1 MITSSDQ
8 TSTALMPNSETNTIA
23 FIMAQYIVKQL
34 RTNLDV
40 EYAPCSAWPELGMPT
55 ASYLIIVRG
64 AGHLADARIFL
75 DHNPVATVV
84 VGEVW
89 LGTDFLFCDP
99 DFPDNLMNFVIEYV
113 STH

>member
-1 MITSSDQ
+1 MTTSITLTLD
-8 TSTALMPNSETNTIA
+8 SETDTIICIIA
-23 FIMAQYIVKQL
+23 KIIAKQL
-34 RTNLDV
+34 STILDV

-75 DHNPVATVV
+75 DHNPFATVV
-84 VGEVW
+84 LGEAW
-89 LGTDFLFCDP
+89 LGTNFLFCDP
-99 DFPDNLMNFVIEYV
+99 DFPDNLTNFVIEYV